1 MLRRLP
7 VVATLIVLIAVVVMV
22 QLGLWQLDR
31 KAEKEALVLRYAAAE
46 KLPERALDAWQGE
59 RVPDDLL
66 YRRVWIDCAEVG
78 SITARA
84 GHDAG
89 GETGWVRIAPCRLQQ
104 GGRIDVVL
112 GWAVAP
118 GTVSWN
124 GGLVHGMING
134 SGALVA
140 DPPLAGLAANARP
153 DPASLPNNHL
163 SYALQWF
170 AFAASALAIYALALR
185 KRLAAGGEG
194 G

>member
-7 VVATLIVLIAVVVMV
+7 MVPTLIVLIAVAVMV
-22 QLGLWQLDR
+22 RLGLWQLDR
-31 KAEKEALVLRYAAAE
+31 KAEKDALVLRYAAAE
-46 KLPERALDAWQGE
+46 KLPERALDAWSGA
-59 RVPDDLL
+59 RVPDSLL
-66 YRRVWIDCAEVG
+66 YRRVWIDCVEAGPV
-78 SITARA
+78 TARA
-84 GHDAG
+84 GHDAN

-118 GTVSWN
+118 GTVQWS

-153 DPASLPNNHL
+153 DPSTIPNNHL

>member
-7 VVATLIVLIAVVVMV
+7 LVPTLIVLIAVAAM
-22 QLGLWQLDR
+22 LRLALWQLDR
-31 KAEKEALVLRYAAAE
+31 KAEKDALLVRYAAAQ
-46 KLPERALDAWQGE
+46 KLPERPLEGWIGE
-59 RVPDDLL
+59 RLPADLL
-66 YRRVWIDCAEVG
+66 YRRVWADCIAAGAV
-78 SITARA
+78 TARA
-84 GHDAG
+84 GHDAN
-89 GETGWVRIAPCRLQQ
+89 GETGWVRIAPCTLPQ
-104 GGRIDVVL
+104 GNRITVVL

-118 GTVSWN
+118 GTADWR

-140 DPPLAGLAANARP
+140 DPPLAGLAPNGRP
-153 DPASLPNNHL
+153 DPASLSNNHL

-170 AFAASALAIYALALR
+170 AFAVSALAIYALALR

>member
-7 VVATLIVLIAVVVMV
+7 VVATLIVLIAVMVMV
-22 QLGLWQLDR
+22 RLGLWQLDR
-31 KAEKEALVLRYAAAE
+31 KAEKEALVLRYAATE
-46 KLPERALDAWQGE
+46 KLPERALDAWNGD

-78 SITARA
+78 PITARA
-84 GHDAG
+84 GHDAND
-89 GETGWVRIAPCRLQQ
+89 ETGWVRIAPCRLQQ

-118 GTVSWN
+118 GTVSWK

-153 DPASLPNNHL
+153 DPANLPNNHL